1 MIHMINNIRRSFS
14 AKVVVWVLLIAIP
27 VFLLS
32 VGLLFRQSRKL
43 VRTESVERA
52 SGVLKT
58 AVQRINRYL
67 ITAETAAN
75 TYAWMAE
82 QNMQPDSL
90 QAYAQRVVQLNPYI
104 DGCAISTESG
114 VLPQYPDKFMTYTV
128 KDSDSISVFVD
139 KELNYFDMKWY
150 RLPRIQNKACWVVY
164 YDETNSLNMDEGGMM
179 ATYSKPLYDTQKR
192 FAGIISAEFS
202 LIHLSKIMAE
212 VKPYPHSYYVMIDEQ
227 GRYVGHPDSTRLF
240 SKTIFSVADPQKQ
253 ADIIA
258 LGYEMTKGSQGNM
271 SVIVNGQRSLVC
283 YMPVPETTWSLAI
296 VCPDSDIFHAYNRL
310 TYIVITLLVIGLFL
324 IIINCYKAV
333 TVSINPLLLLRE
345 KTKVVARGNINADI
359 PHTERT
365 DVIGDLQNSFATMLE
380 SLNYYIR
387 SVQKASDQNKRYN
400 QELEHTTQLALESE
414 KQKTAFI
421 QNVTHQIRTPLNIV
435 MGFAQVLSSPTCDS
449 SLSEDLSKEELKS
462 IAGTMNHNT
471 KQLLRM
477 VLMLFDSSE
486 TGKAESIKLEMEQV
500 NIAVAIDDALGY
512 TYNMFPD
519 IKIKYTTALPEDF
532 CVHTHYRSVVYS
544 VQELLHNSIK
554 YSDRQ
559 NISLHVDKTDDMVR
573 FIVQDTGSGIDVDD
587 LDRIFKFFTKADGFS
602 EGLGLGL
609 PLTKRHVETLGGN
622 VILDT
627 SYQEGCRFIIE
638 IPLA

>member
-1 MIHMINNIRRSFS
+1 MVNNVRRSFS
-14 AKVVVWVLLIAIP
+14 AKVVVWVLLVAIP
-27 VFLLS
+27 IFFLS
-32 VGLLFRQSRKL
+32 VGVLFHQSRKL
-43 VRTESVERA
+43 VRAESVERA

-58 AVQRINRYL
+58 AMHRINRYL
-67 ITAETAAN
+67 VTAETATN
-75 TYAWMAE
+75 TYAWLAE
-82 QNMQPDSL
+82 QSIHPDSL
-90 QAYAQRVVQLNPYI
+90 KTYSQRVILLNPYT
-104 DGCAISTESG
+104 DGCAISTEPG
-114 VLPQYPDKFMTYTV
+114 VLPQYPERFMVYSI
-128 KDSDSISVFVD
+128 KESDSIKTVVD
-139 KELNYFDMKWY
+139 QDINYFNHKWY
-150 RLPRIQNKACWVVY
+150 RTTRSQQKPCWVVY
-164 YDETNSLNMDEGGMM
+164 YDETNSLNMAEDGMM
-179 ATYSKPLYDTQKR
+179 ATYNKPLYDANQR
-192 FAGIISAEFS
+192 FLGVISSEFS
-202 LIHLSKIMAE
+202 LLHLSKIMAE
-212 VKPYPHSYYVMIDEQ
+212 VRPYPHSYYVMIDEQ

-271 SVIVNGQRSLVC
+271 SVVVNGQRSLVC

-296 VCPDSDIFHAYNRL
+296 VCPDSDIFQGYNRL
-310 TYIVITLLVIGLFL
+310 TYIVIPLLIIGLLL
-324 IIINCYKAV
+324 IVVNCYKAV
-333 TVSINPLLLLRE
+333 TMSINPLQLLLA
-345 KTKVVARGNINADI
+345 KTQAVADGNMLVDI
-359 PHTERT
+359 PHTQRT
-365 DVIGDLQNSFATMLE
+365 DVIGGLQNSFATMLE
-380 SLNYYIR
+380 SLNYYIE
-387 SVQKASDQNKRYN
+387 SVHKASDQNKRYN
-400 QELEHTTQLALESE
+400 QELEYTTQMVIESE

-435 MGFAQVLSSPTCDS
+435 MGFAQVLNSSTSDS
-449 SLSEDLSKEELKS
+449 SLSKDLSKDELKS
-462 IAGTMNHNT
+462 IAGTLNHNT
-471 KQLLRM
+471 KQLVRM

-519 IKIKYTTALPEDF
+519 IRIKYTTTLPEDF

-554 YSDRQ
+554 YSDKQ
-559 NISLHVDKTDDMVR
+559 NISLHVEKTDDMVR

-609 PLTKRHVETLGGN
+609 PLTKRHIETLGGN

>member
-1 MIHMINNIRRSFS
+1 MIWKIRKSFS
-14 AKVVVWVLLIAIP
+14 AKVVLWVLMIAVP
-27 VFLLS
+27 VFFLS

-43 VRTESVERA
+43 VRAESVERVN
-52 SGVLKT
+52 GVLKT

-67 ITAETAAN
+67 ITAETATN

-90 QAYAQRVVQLNPYI
+90 HAYVQRVVLYNPYI
-104 DGCAISTESG
+104 DGCVISTEPG
-114 VLPQYPDKFMTYTV
+114 VLQKYPDKFMTYAI

-139 KELNYFDMKWY
+139 KNLNYFDRRWY
-150 RLPRIQNKACWVVY
+150 RIPRSQQKACWVVY
-164 YDETNSLNMDEGGMM
+164 YDESNSLNMDEEGMM

-240 SKTIFSVADPQKQ
+240 SKTIFSVANPQKQ

-258 LGYEMTKGSQGNM
+258 LGYEMTKGNQGNM
-271 SVIVNGQRSLVC
+271 SVVVNGKRSLVC

-296 VCPDSDIFHAYNRL
+296 VCPDSDILHGYNRL
-310 TYIVITLLVIGLFL
+310 TYIVIPLLVIGLLF
-324 IIINCYKAV
+324 IVVNCYKAV

-345 KTKVVARGNINADI
+345 KTKYIADGNMSVDI

-365 DVIGDLQNSFATMLE
+365 DVIGGLQNSFATMLE

-387 SVQKASDQNKRYN
+387 SVQKTSDQNKRYN
-400 QELEHTTQLALESE
+400 QELEHTTQLVLESE

-435 MGFAQVLSSPTCDS
+435 MGFAQVLSSPADDS
-449 SLSEDLSKEELKS
+449 SLSEGLSAEELKS
-462 IAGTMNHNT
+462 IASTMNHNT
-471 KQLLRM
+471 KQLVRM
-477 VLMLFDSSE
+477 VLMLFDSSD
-486 TGKAESIKLEMEQV
+486 TGTAESVKVEKADV
-500 NIAVAIDDALGY
+500 NIAAAAKDALDY
-512 TYNMFPD
+512 THNMFPD
-519 IKIKYTTALPEDF
+519 IQIKYSNSLPDDF
-532 CVHTHYRSVVYS
+532 CVRSDYRSVVYS
-544 VQELLHNSIK
+544 IQEIIHNAIK
-554 YSDRQ
+554 YSDGQ
-559 NISLHVDKTDDMVR
+559 NISLHVEKTFNMVR
-573 FIVQDTGSGIDVDD
+573 FIIQDTGRGIAVDD
-587 LDRIFKFFTKADGFS
+587 LDRIFKFFTKNDGFS

-622 VILDT
+622 LMLDT
-627 SYQEGCRFIIE
+627 TYQEGCRFIIE
-638 IPLA
+638 IPLT